1 MKKLHVFRMLM
12 LHDETHGGTRCTND
26 MLGFGPLEELLE
38 RDDIADIMING
49 PETTYI
55 EVSGKSKK
63 QK

>member
-1 MKKLHVFRMLM
+1 
-12 LHDETHGGTRCTND
+12 

-55 EVSGKSKK
+55 EVGEKSSVPISSSAITST
-63 QK
+63 